1 MCKFLDRLNPS
12 FLLTPHKLNLFNKFR
27 PFFKDLGLRLLPSI
41 RQPLGTVLEVIPHKK
56 GRSNRVKTLKLIILQ
71 LLILTQFTQAA
82 SLKSFKARNW
92 GLEDRASNIEKA
104 WGLTQGSKNVIVA
117 VIDTG
122 IDANH
127 PDLKPNLWKAPGE
140 ASRAN
145 SGSVYGWD
153 FVTKSANPM
162 DFHGHGTHLA
172 GIIGAI
178 ANPKSGTA
186 GVTQAVQI
194 MPVRYYSDSAP
205 GSVNLA
211 NTIKALHYA
220 IDNGARIIN
229 YSGGGPEYSEE
240 EYQAMKKAEQH
251 GVLIVAAAGNDHHN
265 TDVEDFRYY
274 PAAYQLKGLRN
285 IITVASIDSENHILP
300 SSNWGVRS
308 VDVAAPGEGI
318 LSTIPGGRYGK
329 MTGTSQA
336 TAFVSGIA
344 ALILS
349 KAPGLSPVEVK
360 ELIVSNV
367 TQVSGLHGKVSSGG
381 KVDAYRSI
389 EALEMSRVAGRKVA
403 SKK

>member
-1 MCKFLDRLNPS
+1 VKH
-12 FLLTPHKLNLFNKFR
+12 TKLFT
-27 PFFKDLGLRLLPSI
+27 S
-41 RQPLGTVLEVIPHKK
+41 
-56 GRSNRVKTLKLIILQ
+56 S
-71 LLILTQFTQAA
+71 LILLLLASLNVQAA
-82 SLKSFKARNW
+82 SLQNFKAKNW
-92 GLEDRASNIEKA
+92 GLENKASNIEKA
-104 WGLTQGSKNVIVA
+104 WTVTQGSHNIVVA

-127 PDLKPNLWKAPGE
+127 PDLKANLWRAPSLDGKP
-140 ASRAN
+140 STT
-145 SGSVYGWD
+145 YGWD
-153 FVTKSANPM
+153 FVTKTANPS
-162 DFHGHGTHLA
+162 DFHGHGTHIA

-178 ANPKSGTA
+178 ANQKTGTA
-186 GVTQAVQI
+186 GVNQQIQI
-194 MPVRYYSDSAP
+194 MPVRYYSESAP

-240 EYQAMKKAEQH
+240 EFQAMKKAELH
-251 GVLIVAAAGNDHHN
+251 GILIVAAAGNDHHN
-265 TDVEDFRYY
+265 SDLEEFRYY
-274 PAAYQLKGLRN
+274 PAAYQLKGLKN
-285 IITVASIDSENHILP
+285 IITVASIDSEDHILP

-349 KAPGLSPVEVK
+349 KSPNLNPVQVK
-360 ELIVSNV
+360 ELIMRNV
-367 TQVSGLHGKVSSGG
+367 TQVSSLRGKIASGG
-381 KVDAYRSI
+381 KIDAYR
-389 EALEMSRVAGRKVA
+389 ALAGLNLSNKMAARATA
-403 SKK
+403 SHP

>member
-1 MCKFLDRLNPS
+1 MK
-12 FLLTPHKLNLFNKFR
+12 KLNLVL
-27 PFFKDLGLRLLPSI
+27 PLL
-41 RQPLGTVLEVIPHKK
+41 VLFSTAAHSFP
-56 GRSNRVKTLKLIILQ
+56 GRSLKI
-71 LLILTQFTQAA
+71 
-82 SLKSFKARNW
+82 RNW
-92 GLEDRASNIEKA
+92 GLSNQASNIEKA
-104 WGLTQGSKNVIVA
+104 WSLPAGNRKVIVA

-127 PDLKPNLWKAPGE
+127 PDLKPNLWKAPSSLRN
-140 ASRAN
+140 SRMDP
-145 SGSVYGWD
+145 VYGWD
-153 FVTKSANPM
+153 FVSKSPNPS
-162 DFHGHGTHLA
+162 DLHGHGTHIA
-172 GIIGAI
+172 GIIGAV
-178 ANPKSGTA
+178 ANHKTGTSG
-186 GVTQAVQI
+186 VSQAVQI
-194 MPVRYYSDSAP
+194 MPVRYYSESAP

-211 NTIKALHYA
+211 NTIKSLHYA
-220 IDNGARIIN
+220 IDNGAKIIN

-285 IITVASIDSENHILP
+285 IITVASIDSDNQILA

-349 KAPGLSPVEVK
+349 RDPGLLPSQVK
-360 ELIVSNV
+360 ELIINNSTPVA
-367 TQVSGLHGKVSSGG
+367 GLRGKVASGG
-381 KVDAYRSI
+381 KVDAYRSLAAV
-389 EALEMSRVAGRKVA
+389 ELSHSVGRTTA

>member
-1 MCKFLDRLNPS
+1 M
-12 FLLTPHKLNLFNKFR
+12 
-27 PFFKDLGLRLLPSI
+27 
-41 RQPLGTVLEVIPHKK
+41 
-56 GRSNRVKTLKLIILQ
+56 
-71 LLILTQFTQAA
+71 
-82 SLKSFKARNW
+82 KSFKIILITLIALSQYAGATSSSLKNFKTKNW
-92 GLEDRASNIEKA
+92 GLENTASNIEKA
-104 WGLTQGSKNVIVA
+104 WSLTEGSKNVIVA

-127 PDLKPNLWKAPGE
+127 PDLKPNLWKAPGTANR
-140 ASRAN
+140 AS

-153 FVTKSANPM
+153 FVTKSANPI
-162 DFHGHGTHLA
+162 DSHGHGTHIA

-178 ANPKSGTA
+178 ANDHSGTA
-186 GVTQAVQI
+186 GVSQMVQI
-194 MPVRYYSDSAP
+194 MPVRYYSETAP

-240 EYQAMKKAEQH
+240 EFQAMKRAEQK
-251 GVLIVAAAGNDHHN
+251 GILIVAAAGNDHHD
-265 TDVEDFRYY
+265 TDIEEYKYY
-274 PAAYQLKGLRN
+274 PAAYEFKGLKN
-285 IITVASIDSENHILP
+285 IITVASIDSENKLLP
-300 SSNWGVRS
+300 SSNWGMKA

-349 KAPGLSPVEVK
+349 RNSNLTPSQVK
-360 ELIVSNV
+360 DLIVKNTTPLAS
-367 TQVSGLHGKVSSGG
+367 LRGKIASGG
-381 KVDAYRSI
+381 KVDAYRAI
-389 EALEMSRVAGRKVA
+389 LALDANHEVSRKTA

>member
-1 MCKFLDRLNPS
+1 RGS
-12 FLLTPHKLNLFNKFR
+12 
-27 PFFKDLGLRLLPSI
+27 
-41 RQPLGTVLEVIPHKK
+41 
-56 GRSNRVKTLKLIILQ
+56 SNV
-71 LLILTQFTQAA
+71 
-82 SLKSFKARNW
+82 
-92 GLEDRASNIEKA
+92 
-104 WGLTQGSKNVIVA
+104 VVA

-122 IDANH
+122 IDATH
-127 PDLKPNLWKAPGE
+127 PDIRPNLWRSPG
-140 ASRAN
+140 SMN
-145 SGSVYGWD
+145 QPGSGSVYGWD
-153 FVTKSANPM
+153 FVNRTSNPS
-162 DFHGHGTHLA
+162 DLHGHGTHIA

-178 ANPKSGTA
+178 ANPKLGTSG
-186 GVTQAVQI
+186 VSPSVQI
-194 MPVRYYSDSAP
+194 MPVRYYSETAP

-240 EYQAMKKAEQH
+240 EYQAMKKAEEH
-251 GVLIVAAAGNDHHN
+251 GVLIVAAAGNEHHN
-265 TDVEDFRYY
+265 TDLEEHRYY

-285 IITVASIDSENHILP
+285 IITVASIDSDNHILS
-300 SSNWGVRS
+300 SSNWGMRS

-349 KAPGLSPVEVK
+349 KSPNLLPHQVK
-360 ELIVSNV
+360 ELIIRNSTPVAS
-367 TQVSGLHGKVSSGG
+367 LRGKVASSG
-381 KVDAYRSI
+381 KVDAYRALL
-389 EALEMSRVAGRKVA
+389 ALELTKKIGRNTA